1 MRKFNLAFTV
11 ALSVLTIAAC
21 QQAPSVAADG
31 AATPANS
38 EATKTLPFTVTA
50 IATFDSPWAITFL
63 PGTGS
68 ALITE
73 KSGKLKWLDDKGA
86 VRDVA
91 GAPTV
96 SDDGQG
102 GLADVIPA
110 PDYATSSV
118 IYLSWSEAQGDVS
131 SATVGTAKLV
141 LDAAKP
147 RLEGLKVIWRQTKG
161 YGADVHYSQRLV
173 ISPDKKYLFVASGER
188 GQKTPA
194 QDIKS
199 NVGKIVR
206 LNLDGTPAAGN
217 PFAGQGGDADQVWTA
232 GHRNILGM
240 AFDDKGQ
247 LWAHEHGPKG
257 GDEINLVEKGVN
269 YGWATVSNG
278 DDYDDTPIPDHPTRP
293 EFRAP
298 NVFWNPSIAPSGMII
313 YSGAGFPQWQGDMFM
328 GALRGQA
335 LYRVELNGGKVQVR
349 DHWDMGT
356 RVRDVEQGPD
366 GNIWLL
372 EDGGGDPGGRLL
384 KLSPK
389 G

>member
-1 MRKFNLAFTV
+1 MRKFHLALAAV
-11 ALSVLTIAAC
+11 SAVTIAAC
-21 QQAPSVAADG
+21 QQSPSVAADG
-31 AATPANS
+31 AAAPVNS
-38 EATKTLPFTVTA
+38 EATTTLPFTVTEV
-50 IATFDSPWAITFL
+50 ATFDSPWAITFL
-63 PGTGS
+63 PGTRS

-86 VRDVA
+86 VHDVA

-102 GLADVIPA
+102 GFADVIPA
-110 PDYATSSV
+110 PDYATSNM
-118 IYLSWSEAQGDVS
+118 IYLSWSEAKGGVS
-131 SATVGTAKLV
+131 GATVGTAKLV

-217 PFAGQGGDADQVWTA
+217 PFAGQGGDADQVWTM

-240 AFDDKGQ
+240 AFDGNGQ
-247 LWAHEHGPKG
+247 LWEHEHGPKG

-278 DDYDDTPIPDHPTRP
+278 DDYNDTPIPDHPTRP

-335 LYRVELNGGKVQVR
+335 LYRVELDGGKVKVG

-356 RVRDVEQGPD
+356 RIRDVEQGPD
-366 GNIWLL
+366 GDIWLL

-389 G
+389 S